1 MSEWKKIMSEDGNY
15 QTIIYNTPEY
25 KPTLKQMQEFVGGY
39 IQIVENKNDD
49 QFIIDEEGRLKG
61 KPVNPDASEMW
72 LGEHWSE
79 DDDFKNLVG
88 DVMVLQGE
96 SRVD

>member
-1 MSEWKKIMSEDGNY
+1 MAWQKIMSEDGDY
-15 QTIIYNTPEY
+15 QTIIYNKKEH
-25 KPTLKQMQEFVGGY
+25 KPTLEKMQEFVGGY
-39 IQIVENKNDD
+39 IQIVENKDGD

-72 LGEHWSE
+72 LGAHWAE

-96 SRVD
+96 ARVD

>member
-1 MSEWKKIMSEDGNY
+1 MAWQKIMSENGEY
-15 QTIIYNTPEY
+15 QPIIYNPPEH
-25 KPTLKQMQEFVGGY
+25 KPTLEQMQEFVGGY
-39 IQIVENKNDD
+39 IQMVTNKAGD

-72 LGEHWSE
+72 LGEDWSE
-79 DDDFKNLVG
+79 SDDFKNLVG

>member
-1 MSEWKKIMSEDGNY
+1 MAWQKIMSENGEY
-15 QTIIYNTPEY
+15 QTIIYNTPEHT
-25 KPTLKQMQEFVGGY
+25 PTLEQMQEFVGGY
-39 IQIVENKNDD
+39 IQIVTNKAGD

-72 LGEHWSE
+72 LGEDWSE
-79 DDDFKNLVG
+79 SDDFKNLVG